1 MSDIEDPQ
9 ATDPTDEAATEPAAT
24 DDVSP
29 AVDDASTDDGGAWDD
44 DVAGIPREKA
54 VRIAQIGLVV
64 LALIVVAVVLISKS
78 GGDDKDSTAS
88 GKDGGSSVSTTVPKP
103 KKAAWPANLNGRPPA
118 LGTTGQ
124 VASKVTPKAK
134 PGVYI
139 WSDFDGMHIWTVK
152 GEGVPAITGTLDSN
166 DEIQKAVSAVEGSG
180 EVTVDGKRI
189 NFNLPG
195 EAPIEGVDFNPGF
208 YGNKIVISL
217 NGPDGPIDATLV
229 KVGKKGDPAP
239 FPLVFER
246 TVQK

>member
-9 ATDPTDEAATEPAAT
+9 ATAPIDEAPADPGITDEPTT
-24 DDVSP
+24 D
-29 AVDDASTDDGGAWDD
+29 AGAGDGGGWDD

-78 GGDDKDSTAS
+78 GNDDKGSSATD
-88 GKDGGSSVSTTVPKP
+88 KNGGSSVSTTVPKP
-103 KKAAWPANLNGRPPA
+103 KKASWPANLNGRPVT

-139 WSDFDGMHIWTVK
+139 WSDFDGMHIWVVK
-152 GEGVPAITGTLDSN
+152 GEGVPTITGTLDSN
-166 DEIQKAVSAVEGSG
+166 DKIQKAVTAVDGSG
-180 EVTVDGKRI
+180 DVTVDGKRVS
-189 NFNLPG
+189 FNLPG
-195 EAPIEGVDFNPGF
+195 KSPIEGVDFNPGF

-217 NGPDGPIDATLV
+217 NGPDGPVDATLV